1 MTVFP
6 GQYFQ
11 PSASEWNRMLRSSR
25 ELPPGKGR
33 RRSENL
39 SYHHDFVWVV
49 NKCGADRDKFDVLK
63 IEEPFITPDDDDDGF
78 RERVV
83 FEGIEPTA
91 NCQFAVLLE
100 PALEDALVPALITGS
115 IQARITKV
123 DATIPHCFNVGVA
136 AGEYV
141 LKQMATGSAEAIW
154 SESGTGDKW
163 AFLKLCVH
171 RQVLC
176 KTIAPVPKG
185 TAGNCVCYWGDFPS
199 EFPAGETI
207 SGINRFGYIG
217 ANKWCIATW
226 LLNHWYIKAA
236 EC

>member
-1 MTVFP
+1 MPVYP
-6 GQYFQ
+6 GEYFE
-11 PSASEWNRMLRSSR
+11 PKASEWNRMVAASRRLPRSR
-25 ELPPGKGR
+25 KP
-33 RRSENL
+33 RRSENFA
-39 SYHHDFVWVV
+39 YHPDFVWVV
-49 NKCGADRDKFDVLK
+49 NKCGEDRDQYDILK
-63 IEEPFITPDDDDDGF
+63 VEEPFISPDDDEIGF

-83 FEGIEPTA
+83 FRGIEPTA
-91 NCQFAVLLE
+91 NCQFAVLMH
-100 PALEDALVPALITGS
+100 PAKQDDLVPALITGS
-115 IQARITKV
+115 IQTRITKV
-123 DATIPHCFNVGVA
+123 DASIPHCFNVGVA

-163 AFLKLCVH
+163 AFIKLAVH

-176 KTIAPVPKG
+176 KTVAPIPKG
-185 TAGNCVCYWGDFPS
+185 AAGDCIVHWGDFPS

-217 ANKWCIATW
+217 EDKWCLATW